1 MRSRYPPSKIQLL
14 VTTVVTGVVTLVA
27 VSYMFGNGFSTF
39 GLIWV
44 GMAGYIGVQAAK
56 NLKKRV
62 IDEATV
68 EGRPGPGGLDGSR
81 SGEPGWSGPDRAP
94 SPHLRSTD
102 QTRWGDTPATDQSRW
117 GDTSTNQTR
126 WGDTPSPDRP
136 GWGDTES
143 ADQVRWREAEAADQ
157 ARWDAAQAADQ
168 ARWRDAESTDRPRHS
183 PIEEVG
189 GARITS
195 PIEEVG
201 WGARLR
207 RLRQSGE
214 NALSRPQRQPASP
227 RERPEPAYDQRPARR
242 TPGRTGAIVSAV
254 FSSVVWLVV
263 IAVVLNFFP
272 RMGFPGSEGD
282 GSSFLYLW
290 AGAGVL
296 IVVVNLVRAFT
307 RR

>member
-62 IDEATV
+62 VDESTL
-68 EGRPGPGGLDGSR
+68 EGRPGPEGLDRSR
-81 SGEPGWSGPDRAP
+81 SGEPDWSGPDRAP

-102 QTRWGDTPATDQSRW
+102 QTRWGDAPSTD
-117 GDTSTNQTR
+117 QTR
-126 WGDTPSPDRP
+126 WGGARSTDRP
-136 GWGDTES
+136 GWGGTES

-168 ARWRDAESTDRPRHS
+168 ARWRDAESTDRPRNS

-201 WGARLR
+201 WAARLR

-227 RERPEPAYDQRPARR
+227 GERPAPAYDQRPARR

-254 FSSVVWLVV
+254 VSSVVWLVV

-290 AGAGVL
+290 AGAGAL
-296 IVVVNLVRAFT
+296 IIVVNLVRAFT